1 MSIRLG
7 SAPDSWGVWFANDA
21 KQTPWKR
28 FLDEIAEVGY
38 EWTELGPYGYLPTE
52 LSTLRAEL
60 GRRRLRITGCAV
72 IGRLEDP
79 AAWGDLERE
88 VLGAGELLAKLEARF
103 LVLIDDFYTDV
114 RTGTLLD
121 TPSLGP
127 DAWKRLVETTHRVA
141 DLAKENF
148 GLRLT
153 FHPHAQTHVETEAQI
168 EKLLLDTDPERV
180 SLCLDT
186 GHHAYTG
193 GDPVRFFK
201 RHHARIP
208 YLHLKSVDRE
218 IQKKVQTEGIPFS
231 KAVELGVFCEPSL
244 GAVNCEALRDAL
256 REVSYDGWL
265 TVEQDMY
272 PCAFEKPLPIARRTR
287 EYLRRIG
294 IG

>member
-7 SAPDSWGVWFANDA
+7 SSPDSWGVWFADDS
-21 KQTPWKR
+21 KQTPWTR

-52 LSTLRAEL
+52 LPRLRAEL
-60 GRRRLRITGCAV
+60 RRRGLRISGCAV

-79 AAWGDLERE
+79 GAWRDLERE
-88 VLGAGELLAKLEARF
+88 VLGAGELLAKLEASF
-103 LVLIDDFYTDV
+103 LVLIDDFYTDIRSGKLVDV
-114 RTGTLLD
+114 R
-121 TPSLGP
+121 SLGP
-127 DAWKRLVETTHRVA
+127 DAWKRLIETTHRVA
-141 DLAKENF
+141 DLAKEKF

-168 EKLLLDTDPERV
+168 EKLLVDTDPARV
-180 SLCLDT
+180 NLCLDT
-186 GHHAYTG
+186 GHHAYAG

-208 YLHLKSVDRE
+208 YLHLKSVDRDL
-218 IQKKVQTEGIPFS
+218 QKKVQSEGMPFS
-231 KAVELGVFCEPSL
+231 KAVEIGVFCEPSR
-244 GAVNCEALRDAL
+244 GAVDCEALRDAL
-256 REVSYDGWL
+256 REVRYDGWL

-272 PCAFEKPLPIARRTR
+272 PCSFDKPLPIAKRTR
-287 EYLRRIG
+287 EYLLRLG